1 MLTVRVATVP
11 KLTKTI
17 VESAEPRPR
26 QFTIWCS
33 ELKGFGVYIL
43 PTGKRTYF
51 ADYRN
56 ADGSRKRMTLGRHG
70 VITCEEARK
79 LAVATLGGVV
89 KGADPAAERASRR
102 AALTVSELCDL
113 YLEAADKGLVTTRF
127 HKPKRASTLAV
138 DRGRIG
144 RHIVPLVGSKKADRL
159 TRADIQRMADDI
171 AGGKTAGT
179 FKTKL
184 RGKAVVT
191 GGAGTARRVVELF
204 GGIWTW
210 AERRGHVAGRSP
222 AHGVE
227 TQKGDPKDRILS
239 PPELAR
245 LGAVLKEKEEAFP
258 FAVAAVRLILLTG
271 ARREEVVGL
280 RWSEFDAAGSCLR
293 LEKTKTGRSMRPIGS
308 PVVALLSALPRDE
321 NEFVFPN
328 RSGKRPADLKK
339 QIAGLFDAAGLDDA
353 RSHDC
358 RRTFS
363 TTADELG
370 YSEATA
376 GAIIGHASRGVTARH
391 YIRRPDAALVE
402 AADKVAKLI
411 ERRMKGIEAQVVELP
426 RGQKGEG

>member
-1 MLTVRVATVP
+1 MS
-11 KLTKTI
+11 KLTKRI
-17 VESAEPRPR
+17 VDEAEPREAAY
-26 QFTIWCS
+26 FIWCGDLS
-33 ELKGFGVYIL
+33 GFGVRIH
-43 PTGKRTYF
+43 PTGKRTYYV
-51 ADYRN
+51 DYRN
-56 ADGSRKRMTLGRHG
+56 GDGARKRMKLGDHG
-70 VITCEEARK
+70 KITAEEARK
-79 LAVATLGGVV
+79 QAVAMLGGVV
-89 KGADPAAERASRR
+89 KGGDPLAERSSRR

-138 DRGRIG
+138 DRGRIA
-144 RHIVPLVGSKKADRL
+144 RHIVPLIGSKKADRL
-159 TRADIQRMADDI
+159 TRADVQRMADDI

-191 GGAGTARRVVELF
+191 GGAGTSRRVVELF

-222 AHGVE
+222 THGVE

-239 PPELAR
+239 PAELAR
-245 LGAVLKEKEEAFP
+245 LGAVLKDREDALP

-271 ARREEVVGL
+271 ARREEIVGL
-280 RWSEFDAAGSCLR
+280 RWSEFDAVGSCLR
-293 LEKTKTGRSMRPIGS
+293 LEQTKTGRSMRPIGA

-339 QIAGLFDAAGLDDA
+339 QIAGLFNAAGLDDA

-376 GAIIGHASRGVTARH
+376 GSIIGHASRGVTARH

-411 ERRMKGIEAQVVELP
+411 ERRMNGMEAQVVELP
-426 RGQKGEG
+426 REAKGEV